1 MKIRCFTIFRFHK
14 DSIHFLLYLHWL
26 HHIITQFVI
35 LLYNY
40 TFIIILFFILLF
52 HIFCILLY
60 NIIKFSDVSPALT
73 CASAISNFWS
83 ICVGVHYLI
92 PVPYVS
98 FPTGNISLLKPLRTF
113 SSFSLFAFLRVLLF
127 PFCLGFFV

>member
-40 TFIIILFFILLF
+40 TFITILFFILLF

-60 NIIKFSDVSPALT
+60 IIKFSDVSPALT